1 MKTSGPIIVIGFKGC
16 GKSTVGAA
24 LAEKLGRKFIDTD
37 DIIERLH
44 EERSGEVKNFREI
57 FKTLGR
63 ERFRELE
70 DEAARIAL
78 KERDCVISLG
88 GGTLMGGGMEKT
100 ADAVYVH
107 VKADKDK
114 LFERMMK
121 GGLPAF
127 LDEADPKGSFE
138 KLFRERATVYEK
150 YADIAVD
157 NTDRRPEEAAEEIA
171 KRLYE
176 ERHPLP

>member
-1 MKTSGPIIVIGFKGC
+1 MKTSGPVIVIGFKGC

-44 EERSGEVKNFREI
+44 EERTGEVKNFREI
-57 FKTLGR
+57 FKSLGR

-78 KERDCVISLG
+78 KERGAVISLG
-88 GGTLMGGGMEKT
+88 GGTLMGGGIEKT
-100 ADAVYVH
+100 ENAVFIHIKV
-107 VKADKDK
+107 DERR
-114 LFERMMK
+114 LFERIMK

-127 LDEADPKGSFE
+127 LDENDPEGSFR
-138 KLFRERATVYEK
+138 KVFRERAAMYEK

-157 NTDRRPEEAAEEIA
+157 NTDRRPEDAAEEIVKLISRNA
-171 KRLYE
+171 NC
-176 ERHPLP
+176 